1 MERPFDAGAVI
12 AAELADARDH
22 IREILR
28 RHLAVRELLL
38 AAGEPRLRDA
48 PEIHDD
54 LEDAVEALERADPLA
69 EVGGKGIEDR
79 VEVVTLDRRHLTTT
93 RATAGSSMRTPTS
106 LPTSIP
112 LPL

>member
-1 MERPFDAGAVI
+1 MERPCDAGAVFHPG
-12 AAELADARDH
+12 LADARDH

-28 RHLAVRELLL
+28 GHLAVRELLL

-79 VEVVTLDRRHLTTT
+79 VEVVTLDHRPLTTT
-93 RATAGSSMRTPTS
+93 AATPRSSLRTPN
-106 LPTSIP
+106 P
-112 LPL
+112 